1 VTTTLTIPGAIPQGL
16 PGTTGP
22 RPKGAQQRR
31 GKPNKTGQ
39 RNPQGGPPGP
49 SGASPSHPLPGGKR
63 ARGNRQRR
71 GPKPGGA
78 SPGNEAPANVPPTV
92 IDDDI
97 GNR

>member
-22 RPKGAQQRR
+22 RPKSTQARR
-31 GKPNKTGQ
+31 GKPNKTGP
-39 RNPQGGPPGP
+39 RHPAGGPPGAP
-49 SGASPSHPLPGGKR
+49 VASTPHPQPGGKR

-78 SPGNEAPANVPPTV
+78 NPGNEAPAIVPPTA